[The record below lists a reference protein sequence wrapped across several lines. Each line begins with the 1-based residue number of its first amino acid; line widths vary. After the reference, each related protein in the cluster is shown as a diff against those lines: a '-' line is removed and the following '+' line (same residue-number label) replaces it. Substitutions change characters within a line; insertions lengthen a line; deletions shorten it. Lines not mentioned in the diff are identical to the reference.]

1 MRLPNFFL
9 VCIVRPAGWRLPL
22 VLPLPI
28 FLVDE
33 IIEAGEV
40 LLWLLSLKFGGRRRW
55 GKFLF
60 NLQPFLRGG
69 LPKVR
74 EAWRK
79 VRRSGSYVLFEAEQK
94 SGLKVTIKFI

>member
-9 VCIVRPAGWRLPL
+9 LCIVRPAGWRLPL

-33 IIEAGEV
+33 LLEAGEA
-40 LLWLLSLKFGGRRRW
+40 LLWLFSLKFLGHRRLGRLLLS
-55 GKFLF
+55 F
-60 NLQPFLRGG
+60 QPFLRGG

-79 VRRSGSYVLFEAEQK
+79 VRRSGSYTIFETEQK